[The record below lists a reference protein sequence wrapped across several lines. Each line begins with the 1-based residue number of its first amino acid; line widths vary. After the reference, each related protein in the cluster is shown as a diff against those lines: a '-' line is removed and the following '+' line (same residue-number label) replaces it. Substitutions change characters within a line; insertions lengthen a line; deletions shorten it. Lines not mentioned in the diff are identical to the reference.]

1 MKLTLLCIY
10 LQDAI
15 DESSSMDSDDIV
27 VEEIPGS
34 NVLWE
39 ATPRP
44 SNSSDVRWTRI
55 NLNRS
60 DRLVRSGRFLS
71 KVIEIC

>member
-1 MKLTLLCIY
+1 MY

-15 DESSSMDSDDIV
+15 DESSSMDGDDTPV
-27 VEEIPGS
+27 VDEIPGS
-34 NVLWE
+34 NILWE

-44 SNSSDVRWTRI
+44 SNSSDVRWNRI

-60 DRLVRSGRFLS
+60 DRLIYSGRFLS
-71 KVIEIC
+71 KVIEIY